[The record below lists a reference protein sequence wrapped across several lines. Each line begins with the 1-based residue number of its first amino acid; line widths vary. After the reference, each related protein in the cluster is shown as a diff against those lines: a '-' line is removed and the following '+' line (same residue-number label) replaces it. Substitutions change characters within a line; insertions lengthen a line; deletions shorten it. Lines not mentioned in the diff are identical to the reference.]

1 MTTGQP
7 TAHPAAIGNGAAR
20 TKARSEPAI
29 SAKRQPMASFTPPPA
44 RYQRHPRR
52 HRVPFTP
59 PCNIPETAPD
69 SKIPIGRRART
80 AIALPARG
88 FLP

>member
-1 MTTGQP
+1 MTIGQP

-20 TKARSEPAI
+20 SNASSQPAI
-29 SAKRQPMASFTPPPA
+29 SAKRRPMASFTPPPA
-44 RYQRHPRR
+44 PYQRYPRR

-59 PCNIPETAPD
+59 PCNFPETAPD
-69 SKIPIGRRART
+69 SKIPIGRCART
-80 AIALPARG
+80 ASALPARG